1 MISVFGLVPRA
12 SLSTSLS
19 NHPKRPN
26 LPPHLRGAAP
36 PWRSPT
42 SGGAPGDPHGV
53 QRVPSKWSL
62 DTADAAGAAGADA
75 GALLAPGEVVPGI
88 RSWGGGSLWSQ
99 ARRVKVLLFMAFWTH
114 VGLTDQQCCQA
125 TRGFAA
131 FGHCFGV
138 SLRIIVVDL
147 DPT

>member
-1 MISVFGLVPRA
+1 MQQVQQVQMPV
-12 SLSTSLS
+12 LSSPQARS
-19 NHPKRPN
+19 C
-26 LPPHLRGAAP
+26 RG
-36 PWRSPT
+36 
-42 SGGAPGDPHGV
+42 SGP
-53 QRVPSKWSL
+53 
-62 DTADAAGAAGADA
+62 
-75 GALLAPGEVVPGI
+75 
-88 RSWGGGSLWSQ
+88 GGGSLWSQ